1 MERQAERPLSFYQR
15 FLRITF
21 RTFRCSC
28 ARARTSHTY
37 NPSPAHTYELTH
49 AYVYVYTHIHA
60 YSRVLFPFCLPLV
73 SVDLL
78 FSILLRPRRRSPS
91 ASLFLFLSLFPSLSR
106 SLTPSFHRLRRLLSS
121 LLYVCAYISRVCGYT
136 CVRVRL
142 VSIVARGFM
151 SRDSTLPWREG
162 GFVRG

>member
-28 ARARTSHTY
+28 ARVHTY
-37 NPSPAHTYELTH
+37 NPSPARTYESTH
-49 AYVYVYTHIHA
+49 TYVYTYTYTYI

-78 FSILLRPRRRSPS
+78 FYTSPPS
-91 ASLFLFLSLFPSLSR
+91 TPFSFCFALSLSLPLSVIPPPSS
-106 SLTPSFHRLRRLLSS
+106 SPLSS
-121 LLYVCAYISRVCGYT
+121 LLYVCAYISRVCGYIYIY
-136 CVRVRL
+136 VRVRL

-151 SRDSTLPWREG
+151 SRATLRSRGEREALYVG
-162 GFVRG
+162 ERENVF